1 MNIKIKSIKLSEIVV
16 FLVGVIISPVYLLL
30 INNPIL
36 IPDLL
41 LFIKPNVSGA
51 IHLFFQLIFCE
62 LVLLVIR
69 CSYKNTDN
77 QLKMLFTVLTWFFL
91 IFFITKSGWII
102 NEAAIVTALSF
113 IVGSCAQ
120 GIKIRISLIRVL
132 LLALVQIVQIIIIW

>member
-1 MNIKIKSIKLSEIVV
+1 MNIKFKSIRISEIVV

-62 LVLLVIR
+62 LVLLVIGR
-69 CSYKNTDN
+69 SYKNTNN
-77 QLKMLFTVLTWFFL
+77 QLKVFFTVLTWLFL
-91 IFFITKSGWII
+91 IFYITKSGWII

-113 IVGSCAQ
+113 IVSSCAQ
-120 GIKIRISLIRVL
+120 GIIKISLIRVIL
-132 LLALVQIVQIIIIW
+132 LLLVQIVQIIIIW

>member
-1 MNIKIKSIKLSEIVV
+1 MNIKFKSIRISEIVV

-41 LFIKPNVSGA
+41 LSIKPNVSGA

-62 LVLLVIR
+62 LVLVVIGR
-69 CSYKNTDN
+69 SYKNTNN
-77 QLKMLFTVLTWFFL
+77 QLKVFFTVLTWLFL
-91 IFFITKSGWII
+91 IFYITKSGWII

-113 IVGSCAQ
+113 IVSSCAQ
-120 GIKIRISLIRVL
+120 GIIKISLIRVIL
-132 LLALVQIVQIIIIW
+132 LFLVQIVQIIIIW